1 MTCMG
6 KPTPGLS
13 VGLPAPYSSTVY
25 AYKPTMSPHMYV
37 LGTCKHEPSETLETA
52 KNMFAT
58 KHCLYRI
65 SHCDWLQNAQNCLK
79 QVRHFIT
86 TRGDVFSSVT

>member
-13 VGLPAPYSSTVY
+13 VGLPAPYSLRIQTY
-25 AYKPTMSPHMYV
+25 YEPTHVFM